1 MQTLKERY
9 AIKRL
14 NKAQKQIVNEQ
25 IRLLREH
32 VSLLERSMLNEGG
45 PSKEALKQAL
55 AVLEKLESVASKAK
69 LGPIDDAIKKIR
81 EQITAKFEEAGGLKD
96 FIRTIANDVQK
107 NFSKKDMFS
116 HNPIGYGMRFTNSL
130 IDGFTK
136 LNDIV
141 EIQGV
146 KTSGGSEPK
155 QAKQPTQQQEKPTAE
170 AEGDTDKGEIRYDL
184 TQQRMANSQ
193 KTPKTPVEQTDK
205 SAGAQTENPAPDERE
220 GSLGAAIIAANPKY
234 KGKLNNIIAGAFDL
248 DDYSSIVPNPQEFV
262 KAIMNLDLAAVQQIH
277 NAISQ
282 MQAETEAVEK
292 QLVQQQPQQAQQG
305 AADSQQTPDQQ
316 SAEVDI
322 NDKNVQD
329 QTRQLAQNVA
339 HQLVNNKMNLKFA
352 DTLQDD
358 LVKFFLSKVTN
369 QKKAADTTTTQPAAA
384 KQAAPQKQQQKKR

>member
-14 NKAQKQIVNEQ
+14 NKVQKQIIDEQVN
-25 IRLLREH
+25 LLREH

-55 AVLEKLESVASKAK
+55 AVLQKLETIASEAK
-69 LGPIDDAIKKIR
+69 LGPVDDAIKKIR

-96 FIRTIANDVQK
+96 FIRSIANDLQK
-107 NFSKKDMFS
+107 NLSKKDIFS

-146 KTSGGSEPK
+146 KIAGGSNTK
-155 QAKQPTQQQEKPTAE
+155 QAEQPPQQEQKPTAE
-170 AEGDTDKGEIRYDL
+170 AEGDPDKGEIRYDL

-205 SAGAQTENPAPDERE
+205 SAGTQTENPAPDERE
-220 GSLGAAIIAANPKY
+220 GSLGAAIVAANPKY
-234 KGKLNNIIAGAFDL
+234 KNKLNNIIANAFDL
-248 DDYSSIVPNPQEFV
+248 GDYGAVVQNPQEFV

-277 NAISQ
+277 KAFSQ
-282 MQAETEAVEK
+282 MQAETDAVEK
-292 QLVQQQPQQAQQG
+292 QLVKQPQQAQQTDAG
-305 AADSQQTPDQQ
+305 SQQAGGQEDV
-316 SAEVDI
+316 EVDV

-329 QTRQLAQNVA
+329 QTRQLAQSVA
-339 HQLVNNKMNLKFA
+339 HQLVNNKMNLKFG

-369 QKKAADTTTTQPAAA
+369 QKKAAEQATPQQTGGA
-384 KQAAPQKQQQKKR
+384 KQAKQQKKR